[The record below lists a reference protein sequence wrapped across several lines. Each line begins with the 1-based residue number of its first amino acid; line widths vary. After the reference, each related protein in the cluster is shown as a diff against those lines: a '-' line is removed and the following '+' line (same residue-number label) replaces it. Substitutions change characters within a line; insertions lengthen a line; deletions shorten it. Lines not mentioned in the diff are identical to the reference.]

1 MNVIPINQI
10 NFDSENNFIEVG
22 NSQKS
27 KDKQNICGDV
37 FFTQKP
43 EDEDRIICVLSDGL
57 GSGIKASVLAT
68 LTATMAAKFIISNME
83 IQKAAEVVLDTLPIC
98 SERKIAYSTF
108 TIVDIDSKG
117 NTRIVEF
124 DNPPFILIRKGKAF
138 PVEKKILI
146 SQSESLGEVEI
157 KFSEFKAEPED
168 RIVFVS
174 DGVIQSGMGSD
185 AYPMGWGLKNF
196 ETFIEENVRIDPSIS
211 ALKLSEKIV
220 NAAYKNNNF
229 RALDDITCGIV
240 YFRKPRNLIVFT
252 GPPYESSKDKLLK
265 EIVEKFN
272 GNKIIAGGTTAK
284 IIARELNRE
293 MKINLKSAKNS
304 IPPYSEMEGVD
315 LITEGTIT
323 LNLVAENLQNK
334 TYSIENPV
342 DAVNKFI
349 LILLESDIIHFIVGT
364 RINEAHQ
371 DPTLPESLDIRRNI
385 IKRIAAS
392 LETQYLKKV
401 KISFI

>member
-1 MNVIPINQI
+1 MNIIPINQI
-10 NFDSENNFIEVG
+10 NFNSENNFIEVG
-22 NSQKS
+22 FAQKS
-27 KDKQNICGDV
+27 KDKQNVCGDV
-37 FFTQKP
+37 FYTQKL

-68 LTATMAAKFIISNME
+68 LTATMAAKFINSNME
-83 IQKAAEVVLDTLPIC
+83 IQKAAEVVLDTLPVC

-108 TIVDIDSKG
+108 TIVDIDAKG

-124 DNPPFILIRKGKAF
+124 DNPSYLLLRHGKTLYIERKTLK
-138 PVEKKILI
+138 

-157 KFSEFKAEPED
+157 KYSEFKAEPED
-168 RIVFVS
+168 RIILVS
-174 DGVIQSGMGSD
+174 DGVIQSGMGSN
-185 AYPMGWGLKNF
+185 AYPMGWGLKHF
-196 ETFIEENVRIDPSIS
+196 SDFIEESVKTDPSIS

-220 NAAYKNNNF
+220 NASYKNNNF
-229 RALDDITCGIV
+229 RALDDITCGII

-272 GNKIIAGGTTAK
+272 GTKIIAGGTTAK
-284 IIARELNRE
+284 IIARELKKE
-293 MKINLKSAKNS
+293 IKINLKSAKNA
-304 IPPYSEMEGVD
+304 IPPYSEMEGID
-315 LITEGTIT
+315 LLTEGTIT

-334 TYSIENPV
+334 TYSIENPT

-349 LILLESDIIHFIVGT
+349 LFLLESDIIHFIVGT

-371 DPTLPESLDIRRNI
+371 DPSLPESLDIRRNI
-385 IKRIAAS
+385 IKRMAYA